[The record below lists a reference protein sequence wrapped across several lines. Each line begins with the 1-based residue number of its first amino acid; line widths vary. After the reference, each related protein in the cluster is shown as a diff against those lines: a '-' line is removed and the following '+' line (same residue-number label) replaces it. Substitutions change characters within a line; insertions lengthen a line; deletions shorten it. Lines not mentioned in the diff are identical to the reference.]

1 MMEGVLKAVERLP
14 VFFREKISPATA
26 TDQEEKESTLREIRA
41 VSEKIRC
48 VQSRFDLVCESDLV
62 DSCIFELQ
70 SLNARYRFLLQ
81 KARQMGIRCKP
92 FVATGQSC
100 AAR

>member
-14 VFFREKISPATA
+14 VILREKNSPTA
-26 TDQEEKESTLREIRA
+26 TDLEEKEAILRELRA

-48 VQSRFDLVCESDLV
+48 AQSRFDLVCENDLV
-62 DSCIFELQ
+62 ESCIYELE
-70 SLNARYRFLLQ
+70 SLHAKYRFLLQ
-81 KARQMGIRCKP
+81 KARQMGIRCQP
-92 FVATGQSC
+92 FTMDC